1 MSSSYVHSLIH
12 RWSANE
18 GQSKGSRERMCVATV
33 NCQKHCGLSLRL
45 RGHFLSETCICAV
58 GHVNRTV
65 TKDQSSAPLP
75 TNFQALSAITIC
87 RTMQLDLTLLKPCL
101 LLVYTIRATA
111 TVSVHYFIF
120 KKCLGNPWLCSWVF
134 ELASRQ
140 EGRQAAAKWL
150 TWRCVRGRWEAKR
163 SQAITEWHKY
173 QQDQVQPDMALWE
186 GFPGEYAWRLPN
198 WLWLL
203 ASLLANSARWR
214 IVSVLLPC
222 KHKMYFQVGVTLRSN
237 AC

>member
-87 RTMQLDLTLLKPCL
+87 RTMQLDRTLLKPCL
-101 LLVYTIRATA
+101 LLVCTLSEQQQQFRYITSSSKSAWATRDY
-111 TVSVHYFIF
+111 VV
-120 KKCLGNPWLCSWVF
+120 G
-134 ELASRQ
+134 
-140 EGRQAAAKWL
+140 
-150 TWRCVRGRWEAKR
+150 
-163 SQAITEWHKY
+163 
-173 QQDQVQPDMALWE
+173 AL
-186 GFPGEYAWRLPN
+186 
-198 WLWLL
+198 
-203 ASLLANSARWR
+203 S
-214 IVSVLLPC
+214 
-222 KHKMYFQVGVTLRSN
+222 
-237 AC
+237 